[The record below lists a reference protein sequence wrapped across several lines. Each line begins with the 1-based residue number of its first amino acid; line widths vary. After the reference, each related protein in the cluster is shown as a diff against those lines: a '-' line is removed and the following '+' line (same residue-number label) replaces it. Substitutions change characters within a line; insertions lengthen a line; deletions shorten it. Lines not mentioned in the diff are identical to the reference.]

1 MRSILIPI
9 IGFIVLLAL
18 AVRNRDINS
27 SQAEKILG
35 GYLVVI
41 IAACLTRSM
50 LVFAL
55 GSIAMM
61 IPILYHMGA
70 FGKRIR

>member
-1 MRSILIPI
+1 M
-9 IGFIVLLAL
+9 
-18 AVRNRDINS
+18 RNRDINS

-41 IAACLTRSM
+41 IVACLTKSI
-50 LVFAL
+50 LVFAF

-61 IPILYHMGA
+61 IPILYHMNA
-70 FGKRIR
+70 LGKRIR